1 MTLAIVP
8 LLFGLVSI
16 TSALSILEGPALKC
30 AQEGLYCKVKIYNCL
45 DGDWLKPK
53 NYTPGCPV
61 ELEVDVHTRRDEK
74 GDLRPVLVVRWKAKD
89 DGSISFLKGTEV
101 NVLMLS
107 NNRHICVGYLFSNS
121 IGMRNP
127 KMEMW
132 SFSLDRVVVEPG
144 LSYVVTVSN
153 LPKPNL
159 KHTSYNIH
167 KRVEVPGC
175 DDPRMQG
182 TETCLETGILWK
194 PNMTLQQSTSPAGRN
209 LLTLGFSTDKHA
221 DDYRVLLKCLNDR
234 EYRDIAKDNQTSLSV
249 NFDLE
254 KWPGTC
260 CRFDAE
266 IQPFFPLCSNDCVRL
281 RKTFDICQVR
291 STPQPPST
299 LSFLV
304 TTTIVCTGVVFSL
317 TVCCII
323 YRLLRGRKTEP
334 LGPLPVNGKEQ
345 SSKPSR
351 KHPRVLIIYS
361 QDHPLYKDIVLKLG
375 AFLQAKCGIEVVLD
389 LLDTTWLGTMGRLP
403 WLDWQWQSTDK
414 VLFLCS
420 AGVQAKWRAICGQPK
435 VNLREDVLSS
445 IDDMLTPALNL
456 FLPDMQKPAAKGKYL
471 VAYFEDVSTER
482 DSPSVFDIAIK
493 YKLMKHFEELCFQ
506 ILEVEKYQPGQVSHI
521 EGIREEDYFN
531 CPSGEALKLAVEAFQ
546 VYQFEHPDWFEKEC
560 VANEEEALSEH
571 KPLLIQAPPVYECV
585 PEYRDG
591 APIHVVDVEI
601 NQEGDSIYMVTPE
614 VNQECQVASV
624 SVLPRMD
631 SSCHQMYPLE
641 QAVQLQPGV
650 LLSDLQP
657 HGGDPFYM
665 ATPAVCMPGRLTE
678 DRSPLEEWSEEDL
691 SPSLPSPEDLQ
702 RLIALQLFLSSST
715 TSLSES
721 AEEWYLPPHP
731 SINVSQP
738 VEMEEEGCAA
748 SELVEASDK
757 RPISGSDQGYISRI
771 SFPDEQL
778 CENPMANLARLQEE
792 LFQSSL

>member
-1 MTLAIVP
+1 
-8 LLFGLVSI
+8 
-16 TSALSILEGPALKC
+16 
-30 AQEGLYCKVKIYNCL
+30 
-45 DGDWLKPK
+45 
-53 NYTPGCPV
+53 
-61 ELEVDVHTRRDEK
+61 
-74 GDLRPVLVVRWKAKD
+74 
-89 DGSISFLKGTEV
+89 
-101 NVLMLS
+101 MLS
-107 NNRHICVGYLFSNS
+107 NNRPICVSYLFSNS
-121 IGMRNP
+121 IGMRNRAL
-127 KMEMW
+127 EMW

-159 KHTSYNIH
+159 MHTSYNIS
-167 KRVEVPGC
+167 KRVEVPDC
-175 DDPRMQG
+175 DDPGMQG
-182 TETCLETGILWK
+182 TKTCLETGILWR
-194 PNMTLQQSTSPAGRN
+194 PNMTLQRSTSPAGKRF
-209 LLTLGFSTDKHA
+209 LTLGFSTDRHA
-221 DDYRVLLKCLNDR
+221 DDYRVLLKCLTDR
-234 EYRDIAKDNQTSLSV
+234 LHRDIAKDNQTSLSV

-254 KWPGTC
+254 YWPQTC
-260 CRFDAE
+260 CSFDAE

-281 RKTFDICQVR
+281 RKTFNICQVPP
-291 STPQPPST
+291 TPQPPST
-299 LSFLV
+299 SSCIG
-304 TTTIVCTGVVFSL
+304 TTIIVCTGVVFGL

-334 LGPLPVNGKEQ
+334 LGPLAVHGKEQ
-345 SSKPSR
+345 SRKLSR
-351 KHPRVLIIYS
+351 EHPRVLIIYS
-361 QDHPLYKDIVLKLG
+361 QDHHLYKDIVLKLC

-414 VLFLCS
+414 IIFLCS

-435 VNLREDVLSS
+435 VNLREDVFSS

-482 DSPSVFDIAIK
+482 DLPSVFDIAIK

-546 VYQFEHPDWFEKEC
+546 VHQFEHPDWFEKQC
-560 VANEEEALSEH
+560 VATEEEALTEH

-585 PEYRDG
+585 PEYQGG
-591 APIHVVDVEI
+591 APIHIVDVEI
-601 NQEGDSIYMVTPE
+601 NQEGDSIYTVTPE

-624 SVLPRMD
+624 VVHPRMD
-631 SSCHQMYPLE
+631 SSCHQIYPLE
-641 QAVQLQPGV
+641 QTVQLQPGV
-650 LLSDLQP
+650 LHSDLQT
-657 HGGDPFYM
+657 HGGDPFYV
-665 ATPAVCMPGRLTE
+665 ATPAVCMPGWLTE
-678 DRSPLEEWSEEDL
+678 DRSPLEEWSVTGQHPTEKKEEEEDL

-702 RLIALQLFLSSST
+702 RLIALQRFLSSST
-715 TSLSES
+715 ATLSES
-721 AEEWYLPPHP
+721 AKEWYLPPHP

-738 VEMEEEGCAA
+738 VEMEEEGFAA